1 VGYAEVEEGELSG
14 AWKGVFYHD
23 TFMQVHVGLR

>member
-1 VGYAEVEEGELSG
+1 VKVEEGELSG

-23 TFMQVHVGLR
+23 SFMQVHIGLR